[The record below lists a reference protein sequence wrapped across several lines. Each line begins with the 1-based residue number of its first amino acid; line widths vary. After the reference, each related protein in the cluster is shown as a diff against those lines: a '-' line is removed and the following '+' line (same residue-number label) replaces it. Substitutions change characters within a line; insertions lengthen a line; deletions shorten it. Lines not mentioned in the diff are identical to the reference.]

1 MKKILSFLLILVL
14 AVILTGGI
22 FILNRYRQN
31 PEQVTPYPYTFST
44 PAPALQLEAPILIA
58 GDEMGDYFSKFKA
71 ELAEAISVNL
81 SSPIKIQSIAKP
93 GEGLHRTVHHLKSLT
108 QWPQILIYQGGS
120 EEFSEERVVLS
131 ETNKI
136 KENFKLFSDD
146 RIETLLILYPWI
158 SRLIYTPVKRV
169 ILGEEV
175 TALPEIT
182 EKNYLSRLE
191 TSLLLYRQQL
201 IELVNL
207 SKNKN
212 SLLILTTTPLN
223 LDIPPKKVCS
233 FTSTFDIEA
242 EILDLKKTMEDDPKS
257 AYSKSSRLI
266 LMHTGNAELLY
277 LHGQISKRLGYN
289 EEGIKTLLEA
299 SAYDCWPWRATEVF
313 NTIIRSVAREHQVIL
328 FDFALMV
335 NRDWNQNPTFFD
347 ETHPQNLYYQRGMQQ
362 LGLVIK
368 DILKL

>member
-1 MKKILSFLLILVL
+1 MKKILSFLLFLVL
-14 AVILTGGI
+14 AAIVTGGI

-31 PEQVTPYPYTFST
+31 PEQVTPYPYAFSN
-44 PAPALQLEAPILIA
+44 PAPAVQLEAPILIA

-81 SSPIKIQSIAKP
+81 SNPIKIQSISKA
-93 GEGLHRTVHHLKSLT
+93 GQGIHRTVHQLKSLT

-120 EEFSEERVVLS
+120 EEFLEERFILS
-131 ETNKI
+131 ETKKI

-146 RIETLLILYPWI
+146 RIETLLILFPWI
-158 SRLIYTPVKRV
+158 SRLIYTPVQRV
-169 ILGEEV
+169 ILQDDV
-175 TALPEIT
+175 KPLSEIT
-182 EKNYLSRLE
+182 EKNYLARLE
-191 TSLLLYRQQL
+191 TGLLLYRQQL

-212 SLLILTTTPLN
+212 SLLILTTTPVN

-233 FTSTFDIEA
+233 FTTTMDIDG
-242 EILDLKKTMEDDPKS
+242 EILDIKKTMEDDPKN
-257 AYSKSSRLI
+257 AYSRTSRLI
-266 LMHTGNAELLY
+266 LLHTGNAELLY

-299 SAYDCWPWRATEVF
+299 SAYDCQPWRATEVF
-313 NTIIRSVAREHQVIL
+313 NSIIRSVSREHQVIL

-335 NRDWNQNPTFFD
+335 DRDWNQNTTFFD

-362 LGLVIK
+362 LGMVIK